1 MLRHIIFKLTIVVF
15 MLALLGAC
23 GGNGDNNNDQ
33 QNNNWDSMTWD
44 QDNWS

>member
-1 MLRHIIFKLTIVVF
+1 MLRHIILKLTFVVF

-23 GGNGDNNNDQ
+23 GGNGDNNDNQ